1 MWNGVDRRKFPRAEY
16 PCLITIRKYV
26 PPELAI
32 LTHTENISIGGV
44 RVIVD
49 HRIDTATEVDLE
61 IDLKDTMPNIA
72 SRGAIRWVRE
82 IEPKA
87 MPAAQGRN
95 TKVFKGTV
103 SWVEEIPP
111 AKKGL
116 PRAMIRAFN
125 LSRLKK
131 TTSAGL
137 KIWCKIFWATRVNR
151 AWQSLSIS
159 TPLPSLRASLKA
171 CWKGPLPT
179 SGLPVKFLILSNIP
193 RAICIS
199 ASRMPIACWLA
210 FFSAM
215 PIKIS
220 SLN

>member
-1 MWNGVDRRKFPRAEY
+1 MWNGVDRRQFPRAEY

-26 PPELAI
+26 PPEVAI

-116 PRAMIRAFN
+116 PPRYDTGIQFIA
-125 LSRLKK
+125 LKEDDK
-131 TTSAGL
+131 RRIEDLVQNILGH
-137 KIWCKIFWATRVNR
+137 
-151 AWQSLSIS
+151 
-159 TPLPSLRASLKA
+159 
-171 CWKGPLPT
+171 
-179 SGLPVKFLILSNIP
+179 SG
-193 RAICIS
+193 
-199 ASRMPIACWLA
+199 
-210 FFSAM
+210 
-215 PIKIS
+215 
-220 SLN
+220 